1 MPTFLRKWSGF
12 AVACA
17 TFAIVSGCGSE
28 PSAPL
33 DPALTAKW
41 VVPSVDTYCEFDL
54 QQRGHDVSGTFGC
67 FFAGGPKSQGSLLTG
82 TAQLPHVI
90 LAWTDH
96 GVPSTFDAILSPD
109 QQTLTGTFAGDDRTA
124 VFHRETVQ

>member
-1 MPTFLRKWSGF
+1 MFLRKWSSL

-17 TFAIVSGCGSE
+17 TLAIISGCGAE

-33 DPALTAKW
+33 DPTLTAKW
-41 VVPSVDTYCEFDL
+41 VLPSVDTYCEFDL
-54 QQRGHDVSGTFGC
+54 LQRGNDVSGTFGC
-67 FFAGGPKSQGSLLTG
+67 FNAAQTNKQGLLLTG

-96 GVPSTFDAILSPD
+96 GVPSTFDAVLSPD

-124 VFHRETVQ
+124 VFHRETVH